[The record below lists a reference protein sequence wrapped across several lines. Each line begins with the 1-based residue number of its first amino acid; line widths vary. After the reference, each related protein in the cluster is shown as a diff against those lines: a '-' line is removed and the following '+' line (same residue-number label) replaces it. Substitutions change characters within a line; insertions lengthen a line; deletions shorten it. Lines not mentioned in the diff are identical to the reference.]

1 MTRLIFWDVDT
12 LHDFMKREGKL
23 YVAGAEELIPVVR
36 ALTDFAHDHHIPIV
50 ASADNH
56 DASDAE
62 ISDQPD
68 WKTTFPPHCMRG
80 TPGQLK
86 IAETAL
92 RDPLVI
98 EPEPQDPGAL
108 AHRILSHRGDFMLHK
123 HTVDVF
129 SNANTVTLLRALEP
143 EAVVLYGVA
152 TDFCDRHTV
161 EGLLR
166 HSPRSR
172 LYLVS
177 DAIRAIYPEEGD
189 RLVSDWRAR
198 GVQTVESSE
207 VIQGGALDSVIHGTA
222 GASAQPILR
231 HNGSMVKRRLAR
243 RPNQP

>member
-1 MTRLIFWDVDT
+1 MTRLVFWDVDT
-12 LHDFMKREGKL
+12 LHDFMKSDGKL
-23 YVAGAEELIPVVR
+23 YVAGAEEIIPIVG
-36 ALTDFAHDHHIPIV
+36 ALTDFAHARHIPIV

-56 DASDAE
+56 DLSDAE
-62 ISDQPD
+62 ISDVPD
-68 WKTTFPPHCMRG
+68 WNTTFPPHCMRG

-108 AHRILSHRGDFMLHK
+108 AHRILSHRGDFLLHK

-152 TDFCDRHTV
+152 TDFCNRHTV

-166 HSPRSR
+166 HAPRIR
-172 LYLVS
+172 MYLVT
-177 DAIRAIYPEEGD
+177 DAMRAIYPEEGE
-189 RLVSDWRAR
+189 RLMAGWAGR
-198 GVQTVESSE
+198 GVQMVESAAVMDGE
-207 VIQGGALDSVIHGTA
+207 LL
-222 GASAQPILR
+222 QPYLPAEA
-231 HNGSMVKRRLAR
+231 V
-243 RPNQP
+243 